1 MLTRLRLQARIT
13 AGSLRKS
20 GARSLVAIAAMS
32 MGIAAMMITLALS
45 EGARSE
51 MEAINDRMGK
61 NLFVIGAAR
70 VLSAPGRGEGW
81 FVSTRLE
88 ETDVA
93 LLRDG
98 LRDVTSIVPIRE
110 ASVRVEFERRD
121 VTTTARATTPGFLT
135 IRNFRISDG
144 RFFDD
149 GDGEEMRRVAVI
161 GSFLADK
168 LDGGRSMV
176 GETVRVAG
184 VPFEVIGQLESK
196 GMSSGQ
202 NEDDQILIPLQT
214 GRRRLFNSESLS
226 RLLVQVGD
234 ARAMD
239 GAREEARALLRESHR
254 LNDGIKDDFEIL
266 SMIQTSEIRKRSNAF
281 VQGLSRLFAALT
293 LTIGSAG
300 VLAVTFLNVKDRIPE
315 IGLRMA
321 VGARRRDIA
330 ALFLAEA
337 CLLGILGG
345 AGGVTAGAAAV
356 ATFSRLL
363 DWRMVIS
370 LPGVVLPFV
379 MSVILGVVFG
389 VGPAVRAASVI
400 PVEALKDR

>member
-1 MLTRLRLQARIT
+1 MLTKIRLQARIT
-13 AGSLRKS
+13 AASLRKS
-20 GARSLVAIAAMS
+20 GIRSLVAIVAMS

-61 NLFVIGAAR
+61 NVFVIGAAR

-81 FVSTRLE
+81 FVSSRLE

-93 LLRDG
+93 LLRNG
-98 LRDVTSIVPIRE
+98 LPEITSIVPIRE
-110 ASVRVEFERRD
+110 ASVRVEFERTE
-121 VTTTARATTPGFLT
+121 VTTTARATTPDFLT
-135 IRNFRISDG
+135 IRNFRMSDG

-149 GDGEEMRRVAVI
+149 ADGEKMRRVAVI

-176 GETVRVAG
+176 GETIRAAG

-234 ARAMD
+234 AGAMD
-239 GAREEARALLRESHR
+239 GAREGARELLRESHR
-254 LNDGIKDDFEIL
+254 LNEGVKDDFEIL
-266 SMIQTSEIRKRSNAF
+266 SLIQTSEIRRRSNAF
-281 VQGLSRLFAALT
+281 VQGLSRLFAAMT

-321 VGARRRDIA
+321 VGARRRDIT
-330 ALFLAEA
+330 ALFVAEA

-345 AGGVTAGAAAV
+345 VGGVAAGTAAV
-356 ATFSRLL
+356 AIFRQLL
-363 DWRMVIS
+363 DWRMAIS
-370 LPGVVLPFV
+370 LPGIALPFV

-389 VGPAVRAASVI
+389 VGPAVRAAGVI
-400 PVEALKDR
+400 PVEALRDR